1 MNKIYSVS
9 KTKSKYLSLFLYNS
23 SSKRF
28 FPAPSINVC
37 KETPA
42 PNRRPG
48 MSAQTFSKTV
58 GKTFTPKAPNPLLIT

>member
-28 FPAPSINVC
+28 FPNTSINVC
-37 KETPA
+37 
-42 PNRRPG
+42 
-48 MSAQTFSKTV
+48 
-58 GKTFTPKAPNPLLIT
+58 